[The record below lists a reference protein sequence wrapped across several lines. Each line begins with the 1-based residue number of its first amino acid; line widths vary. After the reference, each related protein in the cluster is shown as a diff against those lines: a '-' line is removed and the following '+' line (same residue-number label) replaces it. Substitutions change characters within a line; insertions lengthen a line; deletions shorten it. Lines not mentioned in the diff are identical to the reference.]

1 MRGLIEILESLKHVT
16 RAGNLTKPNYLFTLL
31 RTISVSG
38 AGASEDFLML
48 RMQSAP
54 PAGNPFQFVAAQ
66 LPNQELGFCLWAD

>member
-1 MRGLIEILESLKHVT
+1 MRGLIEILESWTHVIG
-16 RAGNLTKPNYLFTLL
+16 AGNLTKLFTLL
-31 RTISVSG
+31 STISASG

-66 LPNQELGFCLWAD
+66 LPNQELGFCL